1 MWSRFQRF
9 LDWKFR
15 SVSFSPSQQA
25 IPHWVLPKGEVT
37 GIDLRVE
44 EKNWTAA
51 VIISRFSLRE
61 FSHLEF
67 QERSRHFLLPR
78 AQVNTY
84 QASGNLPEVSYE
96 LFDFK
101 LWNGKS
107 CGGRRSRTW
116 KGNLIWIERQH
127 KHVCSAV
134 RSYFYTVL
142 HGHHVLATSAKVLK
156 HSLGISTDRQL
167 ISIKQFFYWC

>member
-1 MWSRFQRF
+1 M
-9 LDWKFR
+9 
-15 SVSFSPSQQA
+15 
-25 IPHWVLPKGEVT
+25 T

-51 VIISRFSLRE
+51 VIISGFSLRE

-96 LFDFK
+96 LFEFQTLK
-101 LWNGKS
+101 WEILW
-107 CGGRRSRTW
+107 RTPEQNL
-116 KGNLIWIERQH
+116 KGN
-127 KHVCSAV
+127 
-134 RSYFYTVL
+134 SYLNREATRVFCCMIL
-142 HGHHVLATSAKVLK
+142 FHHVLATSAKVLK

-167 ISIKQFFYWC
+167 ISIKQFFY